1 MHVALT
7 PDLERFVND
16 SVERMGGTKLPD
28 QVVHE
33 PLQMLQMVTSM
44 SSRMCGPV
52 SGQWE
57 TRFPSRTPGGT
68 RQRTRGRR

>member
-33 PLQMLQMVTSM
+33 PRQVLQMVTSM
-44 SSRMCGPV
+44 SSRMCGPL
-52 SGQWE
+52 SGQ
-57 TRFPSRTPGGT
+57 
-68 RQRTRGRR
+68 